1 MPTFDPRRSFDPLNT
16 FDPRE
21 APSRVPPLVAGAFA
35 VMAAAATG
43 VGLSLLLSPQDSIK
57 PRSKLLTPMQARA
70 LEHQAFASAEAR
82 PGLAPPVSMPVKVQ
96 SGETLQ
102 AAVQRTGVTA
112 DEARSVVQTL
122 AGAIDTIHI
131 KAGLAFQAVVA
142 APRDHRGPIRL
153 IGLSMK
159 TGPASAVTLSRTFD
173 GALKL
178 RELEER
184 VRDETAVASGHMSG
198 SLYESALKAGADSRM
213 VAEAVK
219 LFSHKID
226 FARDIHPSDEFK
238 LVFDR
243 KVTESGRTVET
254 GDLLYAE
261 LGAKGQTTRFY
272 RFDNAG
278 HVDYFDEL
286 GKNIKGF
293 LLRTPLDGARVTSS
307 FGMRLHPLLG
317 YTRMHEGIDFGAPT
331 GTPVFAA
338 GAGVVKEVR
347 WAGGYGHWLKI
358 EHQGGWATGYG
369 HLSRYASGLRV
380 GEHVAQGQVVAYVG
394 STGMSTGP
402 HLHYEVMKGAV
413 KLNPTSA
420 KVPQGV
426 ILGGREL
433 LAFRSQKAK
442 VDTLLNKAG
451 VDRPAAPVDLARLSL
466 PGRNGVGGGS
476 RGR

>member
-1 MPTFDPRRSFDPLNT
+1 MPTFDPRQTTQNRSPLI
-16 FDPRE
+16 
-21 APSRVPPLVAGAFA
+21 LGGVA
-35 VMAAAATG
+35 VIAAAACG
-43 VGLSLLLSPQDSIK
+43 VGVSVLTSYRSNPTSDTK
-57 PRSKLLTPMQARA
+57 PLTAQQAKA
-70 LEHQAFASAEAR
+70 LEHQAFAGAEAR
-82 PGLAPPVSMPVKVQ
+82 PGLAQPISMPVQVKP
-96 SGETLQ
+96 GETLIS
-102 AAVQRTGVTA
+102 AVQRTGVAA
-112 DEARSVVQTL
+112 DEAKSIVEKL
-122 AGAIDTIHI
+122 AQALDTVHI
-131 KAGLAFQAVVA
+131 KAGMAFNAVVA
-142 APRDHRGPIRL
+142 APRDHHGPTRL

-159 TGPASAVTLSRTFD
+159 TGPASALTLSRTFD

-178 RELEER
+178 RELEEK
-184 VRDETAVASGHMSG
+184 VRDETTVAQGNMSG

-226 FARDIHPSDEFK
+226 FARDIHPNDEFRM
-238 LVFDR
+238 VFDR

-261 LGAKGQTTRFY
+261 LGAKGQVTRFY

-278 HVDYFDEL
+278 HTDYFDEL

-293 LLRTPLDGARVTSS
+293 LLRTPLEAARVTSS

-317 YTRMHEGIDFGAPT
+317 YTRMHAGIDFGAPT

-338 GAGVVKEVR
+338 GAGVVREER

-369 HLSRYASGLRV
+369 HLSRYASGLHV
-380 GEHVAQGQVVAYVG
+380 GQKVAQGQVVAFVG

-402 HLHYEVMKGAV
+402 HLHYEVMHGAQ
-413 KLNPTSA
+413 KLDPKSA
-420 KVPQGV
+420 KVPQGT

-433 LAFRSQKAK
+433 AAFKAQKAH
-442 VDTLLNKAG
+442 VDSLLNRAADKPSA
-451 VDRPAAPVDLARLSL
+451 PADLASLSL
-466 PGRNGVGGGS
+466 RGSQGGG
-476 RGR
+476 RTR

>member
-1 MPTFDPRRSFDPLNT
+1 
-16 FDPRE
+16 
-21 APSRVPPLVAGAFA
+21 
-35 VMAAAATG
+35 
-43 VGLSLLLSPQDSIK
+43 
-57 PRSKLLTPMQARA
+57 
-70 LEHQAFASAEAR
+70 
-82 PGLAPPVSMPVKVQ
+82 
-96 SGETLQ
+96 
-102 AAVQRTGVTA
+102 
-112 DEARSVVQTL
+112 
-122 AGAIDTIHI
+122 
-131 KAGLAFQAVVA
+131 
-142 APRDHRGPIRL
+142 
-153 IGLSMK
+153 MK

-178 RELEER
+178 RELEEK
-184 VRDETAVASGHMSG
+184 VRDETTVASGTMSG

-226 FARDIHPSDEFK
+226 FAREIHPSDTFK

-261 LGAKGQTTRFY
+261 VGAKGQTTRFY
-272 RFDNAG
+272 RFDDNG
-278 HVDYFDEL
+278 HTDYFDEL

-293 LLRTPLDGARVTSS
+293 LLRTPVEVARVTSS

-317 YTRMHEGIDFGAPT
+317 YTRMHAGIDFGAPT

-338 GAGVVKEVR
+338 GSGVVKEER

-369 HLSRYASGLRV
+369 HLSRYASGLHV
-380 GEHVAQGQVVAYVG
+380 GEHVAQGQIVAYVG

-402 HLHYEVMKGAV
+402 HLHYEIMKGNQKV
-413 KLNPTSA
+413 NPSSA
-420 KVPQGV
+420 AVPQGT

-433 LAFRSQKAK
+433 AAFKAQKAH
-442 VDTLLNKAG
+442 VDSLLNKSA
-451 VDRPAAPVDLARLSL
+451 DKAPAPASDLASL
-466 PGRNGVGGGS
+466 QL
-476 RGR
+476 RGREGVSSSSKAR

>member
-1 MPTFDPRRSFDPLNT
+1 MPTFDPRL
-16 FDPRE
+16 
-21 APSRVPPLVAGAFA
+21 APSRISPLVAGGVAIL
-35 VMAAAATG
+35 AAAG
-43 VGLSLLLSPQDSIK
+43 CGIGISLLLAPHEAGK
-57 PRSKLLTPMQARA
+57 TVAKFLTPQQAKA
-70 LEHQAFASAEAR
+70 LEHQAFAGAEAR
-82 PGLAPPVSMPVKVQ
+82 AGLAAPVSMPVKVQ
-96 SGETLQ
+96 SGETLES
-102 AAVQRTGVTA
+102 AVQRTGVTA
-112 DEARSVVQTL
+112 DEAHSVVQTL
-122 AGAIDTIHI
+122 AQAFDTIHI

-142 APRDHRGPIRL
+142 APRDHRGPTRL

-178 RELEER
+178 RELEEK
-184 VRDETAVASGHMSG
+184 VRDETTVAAGNMQG

-213 VAEAVK
+213 VAQAVQ

-226 FARDIHPSDEFK
+226 FAREIHPQDQFK

-261 LGAKGQTTRFY
+261 IGAKGQTTKFY

-278 HVDYFDEL
+278 HTDYFDEL

-317 YTRMHEGIDFGAPT
+317 YTRMHAGIDFGAPT

-338 GAGVVKEVR
+338 GAGVVKEER

-369 HLSRYASGLRV
+369 HLSRYASGLHV

-402 HLHYEVMKGAV
+402 HLHYEVMKGAE

-420 KVPQGV
+420 KVPQGT

-433 LAFRSQKAK
+433 LAFKSQKAR
-442 VDTLLNKAG
+442 VDQLLNKAG
-451 VDRPAAPVDLARLSL
+451 AGKAEEPAHTDLASL
-466 PGRNGVGGGS
+466 NL
-476 RGR
+476 RGREGVSGHSGGKGR

>member
-1 MPTFDPRRSFDPLNT
+1 MPSFDPRQMPTRLSLSPLL
-16 FDPRE
+16 
-21 APSRVPPLVAGAFA
+21 AGGVA
-35 VMAAAATG
+35 VIAAAG
-43 VGLSLLLSPQDSIK
+43 VGVGVSLLLAPRDETKPQSTV
-57 PRSKLLTPMQARA
+57 LTQQQAKA

-82 PGLAPPVSMPVKVQ
+82 PGLAAPVSMPVKVQ

-112 DEARSVVQTL
+112 DEARSVVDML
-122 AGAIDTIHI
+122 AKAMDTIHI

-142 APRDHRGPIRL
+142 APRDHRGPTRL

-178 RELEER
+178 RELEEK
-184 VRDETAVASGHMSG
+184 VRDETTVAQGNMSG
-198 SLYESALKAGADSRM
+198 SLYESAIKAGADSRM
-213 VAEAVK
+213 VSEAVK

-226 FARDIHPSDEFK
+226 FAREIHPSDTFK

-261 LGAKGQTTRFY
+261 VGAKGQTTRFY
-272 RFDNAG
+272 RFDNNG
-278 HVDYFDEL
+278 HTDYFDEL

-293 LLRTPLDGARVTSS
+293 LLRTPVEVARVTSS

-317 YTRMHEGIDFGAPT
+317 YTRMHAGIDFGAPT

-338 GAGVVKEVR
+338 GSGVVKEER

-369 HLSRYASGLRV
+369 HLSRYAAGLHV
-380 GEHVAQGQVVAYVG
+380 GEHVNQGQIVAYVG

-402 HLHYEVMKGAV
+402 HLHYEIMKGNQKV
-413 KLNPTSA
+413 NPSSA
-420 KVPQGV
+420 QVPQGT
-426 ILGGREL
+426 ILGGRD
-433 LAFRSQKAK
+433 LAAFKAQKAH
-442 VDTLLNKAG
+442 VDALLNKSAE
-451 VDRPAAPVDLARLSL
+451 RAPAPAADLASL
-466 PGRNGVGGGS
+466 QL
-476 RGR
+476 RGREGVSSSGKGR

>member
-1 MPTFDPRRSFDPLNT
+1 MTTFDPRLS
-16 FDPRE
+16 
-21 APSRVPPLVAGAFA
+21 ASRQSPFLLGAVA
-35 VMAAAATG
+35 VLAAAGCGIA
-43 VGLSLLLSPQDSIK
+43 VSLILTPHPAQKAGSN
-57 PRSKLLTPMQARA
+57 LLTPQQAKA
-70 LEHQAFASAEAR
+70 LEHQAFALAEVR
-82 PGLAPPVSMPVKVQ
+82 PGLSRPVSTLIKVLP
-96 SGETLQ
+96 GETLQ
-102 AAVQRTGVTA
+102 SAVQRTGIGA

-122 AGAIDTIHI
+122 ASAMDTIHI
-131 KAGLAFQAVVA
+131 RAGLAFQAVVA
-142 APRDHRGPIRL
+142 APRDHRGSTRL
-153 IGLSMK
+153 IGLAMK

-178 RELEER
+178 RQLEEK
-184 VRDETAVASGHMSG
+184 VKEETTVAQGHMAG

-226 FARDIHPSDEFK
+226 FAREIHPNDAFK

-261 LGAKGQTTRFY
+261 LDAKGQTTRFY
-272 RFDNAG
+272 RFDNG
-278 HVDYFDEL
+278 GKTDFFDEA

-293 LLRTPLDGARVTSS
+293 LLRTPLEAARVTSS

-317 YTRMHEGIDFGAPT
+317 YTRMHAGIDFGAPT

-358 EHQGGWATGYG
+358 DHQGGWATGYG
-369 HLSRYASGLRV
+369 HLSRYASGIHP
-380 GEHVAQGQVVAYVG
+380 GSKVAQGQVVAFVG

-402 HLHYEVMKGAV
+402 HLHYEVMKGKE

-420 KVPQGV
+420 KVPQGT
-426 ILGGREL
+426 ILAGREL
-433 LAFRSQKAK
+433 AAFKAQKAHI
-442 VDTLLNKAG
+442 DTLIA
-451 VDRPAAPVDLARLSL
+451 
-466 PGRNGVGGGS
+466 RNGGPVS
-476 RGR
+476 KPAPTVADLQLRGREEVETGGQKSSGRRAR

>member
-1 MPTFDPRRSFDPLNT
+1 MPS

-21 APSRVPPLVAGAFA
+21 IRASASPLLAGTVA
-35 VMAAAATG
+35 VIAAAG
-43 VGLSLLLSPQDSIK
+43 CGIGISLLLQPREASKPQQA
-57 PRSKLLTPMQARA
+57 KLLTPQQAKA
-70 LEHQAFASAEAR
+70 LEHQAFASAETR
-82 PGLAPPVSMPVKVQ
+82 PGFAVPVSTLVKVQ

-102 AAVQRTGVTA
+102 AAVQRTGVAA
-112 DEARSVVQTL
+112 DEAGTIVQTL
-122 AGAIDTIHI
+122 GKAMDTIHI

-142 APRDHRGPIRL
+142 APRDHRGPTRL

-159 TGPASAVTLSRTFD
+159 TGPATAVTLSRTFD

-178 RELEER
+178 RELEEK
-184 VRDETAVASGHMSG
+184 VTDETTVAQGNMSG

-226 FARDIHPSDEFK
+226 FARDIHPSDTFK
-238 LVFDR
+238 MVFDR
-243 KVTESGRTVET
+243 KVTESGRTIET

-272 RFDNAG
+272 RFNDNG

-293 LLRTPLDGARVTSS
+293 LLKTPVEVARVTSS

-317 YTRMHEGIDFGAPT
+317 YTRMHAGIDFGAPT

-338 GAGVVKEVR
+338 GAGVIKEER

-369 HLSRYASGLRV
+369 HLSRYAAGLHV
-380 GEHVAQGQVVAYVG
+380 GEKVAQGQIVAYVG

-402 HLHYEVMKGAV
+402 HLHYEIMKGNQ
-413 KLNPTSA
+413 KLNPSSA
-420 KVPQGV
+420 AVPQGT
-426 ILGGREL
+426 ILAGREL
-433 LAFRSQKAK
+433 VAFRAQKAH
-442 VDTLLNKAG
+442 VDTLLGKAG
-451 VDRPAAPVDLARLSL
+451 GREDAPAHADLASLSL
-466 PGRNGVGGGS
+466 RGKQPLSAGRT
-476 RGR
+476 R